1 MQRLRRL
8 TRRRRRRRETR
19 AVAEAVEERP
29 VSFIPLADGETSR
42 EIDPVLDCLAFVA
55 RQADRPSSPVLLRA
69 GLALSADGRL
79 PFHQV
84 EPALEQVGMRAD
96 CVTRKLKGWP
106 SGKCPA
112 VLELDDDRAAV
123 LLDVRDRDGLIYA
136 PGLAEPMWVKLEE
149 IEGAFT
155 GRAVVVETDPTRER
169 ENERPWDEAKRR
181 HWFWSEVWKLR
192 REFWPVLLA
201 ALIVNML
208 AFAMPLFTMNV
219 YDRVIPNKAA
229 ATLWVL
235 ALGVLLALT
244 FDFVLRIARARL
256 IDEVGRSLD
265 AKLSQKLFEKV
276 MNLPMA
282 DRQGSTGALARRV
295 SDYEM
300 VRDFFASTTV
310 VLAVDLTF
318 MILFLAFITLVG
330 GWLVLVPLAGIS
342 IMIAAGLSLQRQM
355 GRVALDAQADSSLQ
369 HSVLVESISGA
380 ETLKAAR
387 AEGQM
392 LGRWRRYAAMSAAT
406 SERMRKLSAIAVN
419 SASISQQTI
428 SVGLLVGGFYRFQA
442 GEMTMGAIIAIIMI
456 SGRSL
461 QPVGQLAFL
470 ITRGKQAMATLT
482 SLQRMMEAQDERQ
495 TAIRSIVPEIR
506 AGHIEFGD
514 VSFRYPNGARDSL
527 SGLSL
532 KINPG
537 DRIGVIGRVASG
549 KSTLGR
555 VLCGLYGPTAGEI
568 LVDGLDSRQYHP
580 HQLREA
586 FRFVSQDADVF
597 SGTVRD
603 NLMLG
608 AAQADD
614 AQLIDAV
621 VRSGADIFLSRDAAG
636 FDLPVGER
644 GGYLSG
650 GQRSLLVLAR
660 ALVTPSKLLFLDEP
674 TGSMDTQTEL
684 YFIEHLK
691 SALAPG
697 QALVVATHRHNML
710 SILNRLIVID
720 GGKIIADGPRDEIL
734 RHLTAASDARK
745 AAQ

>member
-1 MQRLRRL
+1 MHWL
-8 TRRRRRRRETR
+8 E
-19 AVAEAVEERP
+19 VEQ
-29 VSFIPLADGETSR
+29 SR

-79 PFHQV
+79 PFHQT
-84 EPALEQVGMRAD
+84 EPALEQVGMRAE
-96 CVTRKLKGWP
+96 TIARRLKAWP
-106 SGKCPA
+106 SSKCPA
-112 VLELDDDRAAV
+112 ILELEDDRAAV
-123 LLDVRDRDGLIYA
+123 LLEVRDRDGLIYA
-136 PGLAEPMWVKLEE
+136 PGLAEPMWTKLTELE
-149 IEGAFT
+149 PVYT

-181 HWFWSEVWKLR
+181 HWFWSEVWKVR

-201 ALIVNML
+201 ALIVNLL

-235 ALGVLLALT
+235 ALGVLLALI
-244 FDFVLRIARARL
+244 FDFTLRVARGRL

-276 MNLPMA
+276 MNLPMS

-318 MILFLAFITLVG
+318 LFLFLAFITLVG
-330 GWLVLVPLAGIS
+330 GWLVFVPLLGIAIMLTAGV
-342 IMIAAGLSLQRQM
+342 SLQRQM
-355 GRVALDAQADSSLQ
+355 GKVALDAQADSSLQ
-369 HSVLVESISGA
+369 HSVLIESISGA

-392 LGRWRRYAAMSAAT
+392 LGRWRRYASMSAAT
-406 SERMRKLSAIAVN
+406 SERMRKLSAVAVN
-419 SASISQQTI
+419 LASISQQSI

-470 ITRGKQAMATLT
+470 ITRGKQAFATLT

-495 TAIRSIVPEIR
+495 TAMLSIVPEIR
-506 AGHIEFGD
+506 AGHIEFRN
-514 VSFRYPNGARDSL
+514 VSFRYPNASRDAL
-527 SGLSL
+527 DGIDL

-537 DRIGVIGRVASG
+537 ERIGIIGRVASG

-555 VLCGLYGPTAGEI
+555 VICGLYAPTGGEM

-614 AQLIDAV
+614 QQLIDAV

-644 GGYLSG
+644 GSRLSG

-660 ALVTPSKLLFLDEP
+660 ALVSPSKLLFLDEP

-691 SALAPG
+691 TALG
-697 QALVVATHRHNML
+697 SDQALVVSTHRHNML
-710 SILNRLIVID
+710 SILDRLIVID
-720 GGKIIADGPRDEIL
+720 NGKILADGPREQIL
-734 RHLTAASDARK
+734 KHLRSAASAQQ
-745 AAQ
+745 AAH